1 MPSDTRNLLFRKKEP
16 EKEVARF
23 ALLKEEIH
31 EFIGK
36 QEDIDTRGKKT
47 ETDMAARYITTKDDC
62 QFEQYLKRVKYQVI
76 SIINNFTV
84 FEKSQEAAVQA
95 RTAQNNLEP
104 TSKRGLYV

>member
-47 ETDMAARYITTKDDC
+47 ETDMAARYITMKDMIAS
-62 QFEQYLKRVKYQVI
+62 FEQYLKREKYQAI
-76 SIINNFTV
+76 SIINNFSV
-84 FEKSQEAAVQA
+84 
-95 RTAQNNLEP
+95 
-104 TSKRGLYV
+104 